1 MKKEPLVSV
10 LLSIYKVE
18 EYLAECLDSI
28 INQSYKNLEIVCV
41 DNGSPDRCGEILAEY
56 AKKDKRIKVITLKEN
71 KMLCGG
77 RNAGLDNASGDFIC
91 FVDPDDW
98 IEENHIK
105 AMVDTIMTKKDPDG
119 NPYNLV
125 VNTNAYNY
133 LNANKQILFDYNRK
147 KGNIS
152 LADYNKNV
160 RVETDIPM
168 WGRLYRKSF
177 LDTHKDVR
185 FLEGFN
191 TDNIPFTLKLFAHM
205 KNYFVISKDEFASS
219 AYWRRMLKP
228 EGAITSTVLFK
239 NLEIP
244 ACLDNLYDYLKS
256 HGFEKKIRIMFHL
269 FWSICYP
276 NHFDRPRYYEKFKAL
291 MCKMEDDIKSS
302 DVYTQAD
309 INLCNLLVYTN
320 GPFDCETKYF
330 APRPPKILTNKRS
343 KLKIKIFNCIPL
355 FSKKEILHK
364 KSKYFIFGIPVWKT
378 KIKGSVKLGYLF
390 GFIPFVKYIMK

>member
-18 EYLAECLDSI
+18 DYLEECLDSI

-77 RNAGLDNASGDFIC
+77 RNAGLDNATGDFIC

-105 AMVDTIMTKKDPDG
+105 AMVDTIMTKKDPYG
-119 NPYNLV
+119 NPYNCV
-125 VNTNAYNY
+125 VNHNAINY
-133 LNANKQILFDYNRK
+133 MKMPD
-147 KGNIS
+147 GNIKKVYVFKTS
-152 LADYNKNV
+152 EGNKTIEDVNKFPPL
-160 RVETDIPM
+160 ETDIPM

-177 LDTHKDVR
+177 LDAHQDIR
-185 FLEGFN
+185 FLEGIN
-191 TDNIPFTLKLFAHM
+191 TDNIPFTFKALAHM
-205 KNYFVISKDEFASS
+205 KNFYCMIGEKNAT
-219 AYWRRMLKP
+219 YWRRLITID
-228 EGAITSTVLFK
+228 GAVTVDVLWK

-244 ACLDNLYDYLKS
+244 YCLENLFDYLKS
-256 HGFEKKIRIMFHL
+256 HNLENKVRVIYYL
-269 FWSICYP
+269 FFTLCFP
-276 NHFDRPRYYEKFKAL
+276 RHVDQTRYYIKFKEL
-291 MCKMEDDIKSS
+291 MKKMENTIKTSGI
-302 DVYTQAD
+302 YTQDD
-309 INLCNLLVYTN
+309 INLCNLLLYTT
-320 GPFDCETKYF
+320 GPFEFIERYF
-330 APRPPKILTNKRS
+330 SVPPQTVLSS

-378 KIKGSVKLGYLF
+378 KIKGSVKRGYLF
-390 GFIPFVKYIMK
+390 GFIPFVKCIVK